1 MFKKI
6 LAATLAMLAAVAMLF
21 SCGGNDPTGN
31 NGGGGGNDNKVIYSP
46 STELNIISA
55 AGEIDAK
62 FTSDLASAISKLSGK
77 MPRVL
82 TDASETGAHEIV
94 IGNTKRSISQ
104 TAYSLI
110 EEPDDFNTGRYV
122 IYSTEESLAIAAL
135 LHDVCKTNFYKTE
148 MRNVKKNGVWESV
161 PYYTIEDNLPY
172 GHGEKSVYIISGF
185 MKLTRD
191 EAFAIRYHM
200 GFSGTEDANQVGKAL
215 EMFPLAFLLCMADME
230 ASYYVEGSPQ
240 K

>member
-1 MFKKI
+1 MTAQEKFLNYYKTHITREGANELLEYLCSDKSDFFTAPASTRFHGAYEGGLLEHSLNVYECLCDQVKNSRFCKKYGFE
-6 LAATLAMLAAVAMLF
+6 F
-21 SCGGNDPTGN
+21 S
-31 NGGGGGNDNKVIYSP
+31 
-46 STELNIISA
+46 
-55 AGEIDAK
+55 
-62 FTSDLASAISKLSGK
+62 
-77 MPRVL
+77 
-82 TDASETGAHEIV
+82 
-94 IGNTKRSISQ
+94 
-104 TAYSLI
+104 
-110 EEPDDFNTGRYV
+110 
-122 IYSTEESLAIAAL
+122 EESLAIAAL

-200 GFSGTEDANQVGKAL
+200 GFSGTEDANQVGRAL

-230 ASYYVEGSPQ
+230 ASYYVEGSPN